1 MRHHLAWLTIAFL
14 SLTPGTVLWGEEAVD
29 PHERS
34 AADTNRMARDEEK
47 RVVESLAKR
56 VNLVCDD
63 TPLGEAIQR
72 LSMLTGRDILIDVAT
87 LSDEGISTDQTV
99 SLKLGET
106 TMWQTLHFLL
116 KPLSLTWVAQ
126 DGVLEVTT
134 TNRADE
140 IMVTHVYDVRKLCR
154 LLEPLTKE
162 IFERQRRP
170 KVQMQGGMMGGGGF
184 FNIPPVEIAPVVIGQ
199 MGGMGGMGMGQNAVR
214 PAMVIKSV
222 EAILAC
228 LVSECTQLRWEERD
242 GEGGTIQLGQGCL
255 IISQTYRGQFEIAG
269 LLQALENLVDGK
281 IHGKSVA
288 ARRLGYPIQED
299 AEIFEKLAA
308 PKTLDLKDD
317 SLADM
322 LKQIADENGIRIWID
337 SQGLAD
343 EGISFDEQTGLR
355 RRMQKLPLGIC
366 LKKIL
371 QPYHCTYVVEEGVL
385 VVTTNEK
392 ANQMMSIRLYDISG
406 VSKIGNE
413 TSDAGI
419 VRILSQAARGN
430 WQDENGEGGS
440 ATLVSSKHLAVLQT
454 QRVHSDIALLLDELT
469 REELLVPADPPLEMR
484 IYTAQNV
491 ETARDLVR
499 LLPQLVDSHWTP
511 RGSIRQ
517 AGESLFIN
525 QPASVH
531 ERLEDLMT
539 KLEESYLKRN
549 PPAKDSHKPGDGKN
563 SGQSPNGSDQGD
575 APPKQ

>member
-1 MRHHLAWLTIAFL
+1 MRHHLAWLTIVVL
-14 SLTPGTVLWGEEAVD
+14 SLAPGTILRGEEAID

-47 RVVESLAKR
+47 RVIEALSKR
-56 VNLVCDD
+56 VNLVCDE
-63 TPLGEAIQR
+63 TQLAEAVQR
-72 LSMLTGRDILIDVAT
+72 LSMMIGRDILIDTTALT
-87 LSDEGISTDQTV
+87 EEGISTDQPVT
-99 SLKLGET
+99 LKLGET
-106 TMWQTLHFLL
+106 TAWQTLHFLL
-116 KPLSLTWVAQ
+116 KRLNLTWVAQ

-134 TNRADE
+134 TEKGNQ

-170 KVQMQGGMMGGGGF
+170 KMQGGMMGGGGGF
-184 FNIPPVEIAPVVIGQ
+184 FSVPPIEMAPVVIGQ
-199 MGGMGGMGMGQNAVR
+199 MGGMGGGNAVR
-214 PAMVIKSV
+214 PAMVVKSV

-228 LVSECTQLRWEERD
+228 MVSECTQLKWEERD

-281 IHGKSVA
+281 IRGKSVA

-299 AEIFEKLAA
+299 AEIFAKLAA
-308 PKTLDLKDD
+308 AKTLELNDD
-317 SLADM
+317 SLTDV
-322 LKQIADENGIRIWID
+322 LKQIAGETGLRIWID
-337 SQGLAD
+337 THSLSENGINSD
-343 EGISFDEQTGLR
+343 EPIGLR

-371 QPYHCTYVVEEGVL
+371 QPYQCTYVVEEGVL
-385 VVTTNEK
+385 VVTTEEM

-419 VRILSQAARGN
+419 VRILSQAARGK

-454 QRVHSDIALLLDELT
+454 QQVHSDIALLLDELT
-469 REELLVPADPPLEMR
+469 RDELLVPGDPPLEMR

-499 LLPQLVDSHWTP
+499 VLPQLVESKWTA

-525 QPASVH
+525 QPVAVH
-531 ERLEDLMT
+531 ERLEDLMI

-549 PPAKDSHKPGDGKN
+549 PPAKDPQKAGDGKTN
-563 SGQSPNGSDQGD
+563 SGQPDKNGSQDD
-575 APPKQ
+575 TPPPN